1 MSFYTLPKKNNIA
14 KIMPQFRESIEE
26 SFEPDISFSLYNYLS
41 KQLKELEKSAFNNDE
56 LFKILNPYEFLF
68 SKVPTYK
75 FSVSKMKPPAHSFY
89 ILMEVTHIFNL
100 FDSFS
105 NNITTMHFGS
115 CPDATI
121 EFIDML
127 REEMQDIHVT
137 TDLLSYVNNTQIN
150 YVQNID
156 FMYFDLDL
164 EKYKDEFSSSTQ
176 LYFDELILILLNILI
191 YQSIN
196 GITIIKIGNI
206 FHKVVLDI
214 IFLLSSL
221 FEKVYIIKPNTS
233 NIFSNEKFIVCKFFE
248 PSFTEN
254 NIYIDNLK
262 KILLREPNKCL
273 FSLIEGDLP
282 YHFLNKIEEVNAII
296 GEQQLEAM
304 DYAFNINKNKNK
316 EEKIETLKKI
326 NIQKCIQMCQK
337 FKIPYNKF
345 TDKVNIFLQSNLDNE
360 MLVQNIFLNPIQ
372 TLEKINDE
380 YQIVDELL
388 INIVNEI
395 IEKIE

>member
-1 MSFYTLPKKNNIA
+1 
-14 KIMPQFRESIEE
+14 
-26 SFEPDISFSLYNYLS
+26 
-41 KQLKELEKSAFNNDE
+41 
-56 LFKILNPYEFLF
+56 
-68 SKVPTYK
+68 
-75 FSVSKMKPPAHSFY
+75 MK
-89 ILMEVTHIFNL
+89 
-100 FDSFS
+100 
-105 NNITTMHFGS
+105 
-115 CPDATI
+115 
-121 EFIDML
+121 
-127 REEMQDIHVT
+127 
-137 TDLLSYVNNTQIN
+137 
-150 YVQNID
+150 
-156 FMYFDLDL
+156 
-164 EKYKDEFSSSTQ
+164 
-176 LYFDELILILLNILI
+176 
-191 YQSIN
+191 
-196 GITIIKIGNI
+196 
-206 FHKVVLDI
+206 
-214 IFLLSSL
+214 
-221 FEKVYIIKPNTS
+221 
-233 NIFSNEKFIVCKFFE
+233 IVCKFFE

-296 GEQQLEAM
+296 GEQQLEAI

-360 MLVQNIFLNPIQ
+360 MLLQNIFLNPIQ